1 MSSCWAT
8 TLLGAGQCCSE
19 PGQAGAGG
27 RSSTLGWA
35 RCGARANSSLTE
47 GFLETTHMLLP
58 LTSTLL
64 GPERLGFCWF
74 IPSLLSTALFPG
86 LKVVYECIPCDN
98 TVTFCPY
105 CVVPFNLF
113 IYFLPLKKA
122 RSGDSV
128 CKPYPIR
135 PLCTCDKL
143 VVFVSLLMDLHN
155 CTLLVQMLK
164 KYCVLFKIFKTY
176 QQFGGN

>member
-1 MSSCWAT
+1 MSSGWAT
-8 TLLGAGQCCSE
+8 TPLGAGQCCSE

-35 RCGARANSSLTE
+35 RCGARANSSHTE

-64 GPERLGFCWF
+64 GPDRLGFCWF

-86 LKVVYECIPCDN
+86 LKVVYKCVPCDD

-105 CVVPFNLF
+105 CIVPFNLF
-113 IYFLPLKKA
+113 IYLPPQKKKKA
-122 RSGDSV
+122 RSGDLV
-128 CKPYPIR
+128 YKPYPAG
-135 PLCTCDKL
+135 LCVPVMKW
-143 VVFVSLLMDLHN
+143 
-155 CTLLVQMLK
+155 
-164 KYCVLFKIFKTY
+164 
-176 QQFGGN
+176 